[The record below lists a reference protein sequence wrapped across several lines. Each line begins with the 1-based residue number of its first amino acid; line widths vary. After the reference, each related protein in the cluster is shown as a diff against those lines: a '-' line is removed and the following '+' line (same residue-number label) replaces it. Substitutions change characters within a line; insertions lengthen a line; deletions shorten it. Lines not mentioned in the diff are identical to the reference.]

1 MYAVS
6 PYLKFR
12 DETYCHRCIIF
23 YAFSNWNQRREV
35 IGVYS
40 HGLHQ
45 WVLGGDGVDYMANV
59 QVMTKATGVDIIW
72 PLLGQHL
79 YELGQCILGV

>member
-1 MYAVS
+1 M
-6 PYLKFR
+6 
-12 DETYCHRCIIF
+12 H
-23 YAFSNWNQRREV
+23 
-35 IGVYS
+35 S

>member
-1 MYAVS
+1 M
-6 PYLKFR
+6 
-12 DETYCHRCIIF
+12 H
-23 YAFSNWNQRREV
+23 
-35 IGVYS
+35 S

-45 WVLGGDGVDYMANV
+45 WVLGGDGVDYMADV

-79 YELGQCILGV
+79 YELGQCILRV